1 MKTKYLN
8 NNFIFV
14 LSVLSKEDEDINP
27 LVVKFLLDNELIFLE
42 ELNST
47 IHYKELAIKKLDIA
61 KARKDSKAIQDYEK
75 IIELLKQ

>member
-14 LSVLSKEDEDINP
+14 LSVLSKGDEDINP

-75 IIELLKQ
+75 IIELLK